1 MDVSLLFKIA
11 GAGIL
16 IAVTSQILQ
25 RAGREDQA
33 SLLSLAGIIV
43 VLLLLVGKIGDLFTE
58 VRTIFGL

>member
-1 MDVSLLFKIA
+1 MDASLLFKIA
-11 GAGIL
+11 GTGIL

-25 RAGREDQA
+25 RAGRDDQA
-33 SLLSLAGIIV
+33 SLLSLAGVIV

>member
-16 IAVTSQILQ
+16 IAITSQILQ
-25 RAGREDQA
+25 RAGREEQA
-33 SLLSLAGIIV
+33 SLLSLAGVIV

>member
-25 RAGREDQA
+25 RADREEQA
-33 SLLSLAGIIV
+33 SLLSLAGVIV